1 MLLWT
6 VHRALLSEPPMS
18 TLFLSRF
25 LAVTFLHDGEQV
37 CFSDSHNKKRLR
49 LNYLIFNPIQ
59 DLRRRNV
66 AWIKGKS
73 EQTASKSKEMT
84 EIVGYPDSQS
94 ANIPVSLWHPPSTHW
109 ARSSN
114 NNPLKQV
121 TWRTILF
128 FFSKTWDNR
137 LPHDQL
143 LHSLDSFLAA
153 VEVSG

>member
-66 AWIKGKS
+66 AWIKGNS
-73 EQTASKSKEMT
+73 EQTASKPKKWQKLLAT
-84 EIVGYPDSQS
+84 LGVRQQIFLCHCGIHLQLTGPG
-94 ANIPVSLWHPPSTHW
+94 ALT
-109 ARSSN
+109 
-114 NNPLKQV
+114 
-121 TWRTILF
+121 TILWSRSLEGLSYF
-128 FFSKTWDNR
+128 FFQKLGHR
-137 LPHDQL
+137 VPHDQL

-153 VEVSG
+153 VEVSR